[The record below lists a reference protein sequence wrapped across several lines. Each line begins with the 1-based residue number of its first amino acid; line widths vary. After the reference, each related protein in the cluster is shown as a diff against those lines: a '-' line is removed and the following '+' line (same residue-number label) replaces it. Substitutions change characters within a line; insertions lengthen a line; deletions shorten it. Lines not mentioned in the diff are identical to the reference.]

1 MGHLT
6 QAQEAHRTMATKKSP
21 SKKKSTKK
29 SAKSSKLKATIPTG
43 AVPPYGEVIRG
54 AMARGDA
61 QEMKTVAANA
71 RKWLTSVQ
79 SALAQL
85 ESAMKK

>member
-1 MGHLT
+1 MVT
-6 QAQEAHRTMATKKSP
+6 TKK

-29 SAKSSKLKATIPTG
+29 SSTKRASATSGT
-43 AVPPYGEVIRG
+43 VPPYGEVIRG

-61 QEMKTVAANA
+61 QEMKSAAASA
-71 RKWLTSVQ
+71 RKWIADVQ
-79 SALAQL
+79 SALADL